1 MITEQQSTDLILFAS
16 ICGYL
21 QDGTMQLGMTSKE
34 IQISQE
40 LGKQGIELFENIV
53 NRLPSTACKS
63 LLKRIKDCEIAVI
76 PKDKVKKKVGEKELT
91 VKREWL
97 DDLTEQALTFCD
109 TCTRDYKRCNLRK
122 TFKKLEVATC
132 TDEKGICEFKLKGD
146 D

>member
-1 MITEQQSTDLILFAS
+1 MTEQQKTDLILFAS

-21 QDGTMQLGMTSKE
+21 QDGTMQLGMSSKE
-34 IQISQE
+34 TEKSQE
-40 LGKQGIELFENIV
+40 IGKQGIELFQSIV
-53 NRLPSTACKS
+53 DRLPSSDCKS

-109 TCTRDYKRCNLRK
+109 TCTRDYKRCALRK
-122 TFKKLEVATC
+122 TFKKLEVEPC
-132 TDEKGICEFKLKGD
+132 STDKGRCEFKM
-146 D
+146 